1 MLHELGGLFTTS
13 GQAWNESTVPVD
25 QLALLLAHLLQK
37 KITGRTAKQL
47 LNLKFEGDE
56 RNVDDIV
63 EEEGLWLVPMQKE
76 EYIALAQRLL
86 DDNDDIVQHIK
97 KKGRMGALQW
107 FVGRMMREGEEGRV
121 EAEKAE
127 AALKKILGIANN
139 DNNR

>member
-13 GQAWNESTVPVD
+13 GEAWNESIVPAD
-25 QLALLLAHLLQK
+25 QLALLPAHLLQK

-47 LNLKFEGDE
+47 LTMKFEGDE
-56 RNVDDIV
+56 RDVDDIV
-63 EEEGLWLVPMQKE
+63 DEEGLWLVPMQKE

-97 KKGRMGALQW
+97 KKGRMGPLQW

-127 AALKKILGIANN
+127 AALKEILGLANEN
-139 DNNR
+139 SR